1 VTTTQPLTKSSRR
14 RGLGIRS
21 IAWICGALFTAAVS
35 AEHHRPN
42 PGEYEVTTSS
52 NFNNTPV
59 TMTTTNCITAEDLDQ
74 DPAKI
79 FADSAASENC
89 DMSEFQMADGVLL
102 MNMSCNADDGG
113 MEMTTE
119 GAYTETGYSMNSTIT
134 INAGGTT
141 ITTEASIT
149 ATRIGDC

>member
-1 VTTTQPLTKSSRR
+1 MTAITDPRQSGKLCSF
-14 RGLGIRS
+14 
-21 IAWICGALFTAAVS
+21 ALRCCALISTAVLAGTVS

-42 PGEYEVTTSS
+42 PGEYEVITTS

-79 FADSAASENC
+79 FADSAAAENC
-89 DMSEFQMADGVLL
+89 DLGEFQMADGVLS
-102 MNMSCNADDGG
+102 MNMSCSADDGG
-113 MEMTTE
+113 MEMSTD
-119 GAYTETGYSMNSTIT
+119 GAYTETGYSMNSIIT

-141 ITTEASIT
+141 MTTEASIT